1 MQSLK
6 EQYANK
12 VINAENFVWELNRI
26 ARMSALEGD
35 YTDVDC
41 SLVKV
46 SAKEVLYDT
55 EMGTLY
61 AAVTAVPASD
71 DVMIVPGDADS
82 GDNVC
87 GNYGEKLNTD
97 TRTFPEA
104 AREDGKRLIRVYA
117 YRRNLKRKAPTP
129 WITCSWQTALS
140 C

>member
-1 MQSLK
+1 MQSLE

-12 VINAENFVWELNRI
+12 VINVETFVWELNRI
-26 ARMSALEGD
+26 ARMSALE
-35 YTDVDC
+35 
-41 SLVKV
+41 
-46 SAKEVLYDT
+46 KEVLYDT

-87 GNYGEKLNTD
+87 GNYGENLNTD

-104 AREDGKRLIRVYA
+104 AKEDGKRLIRVYA

-129 WITCSWQTALS
+129 WITCSWQTALP